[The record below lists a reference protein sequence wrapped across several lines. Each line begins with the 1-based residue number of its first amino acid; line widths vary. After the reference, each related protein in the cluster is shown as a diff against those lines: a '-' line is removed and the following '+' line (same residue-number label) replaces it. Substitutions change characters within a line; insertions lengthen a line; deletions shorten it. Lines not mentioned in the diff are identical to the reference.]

1 MLEWEEYFEPHIL
14 ERGRS
19 YARRGA
25 VKYISRHEDTIE
37 ANMIVQEWLPHNAAA
52 ALALSCIAGINRNHN
67 RGGCFCSNLHKQPS
81 LFLRFW
87 INYMRYKLTKYRR
100 QCKIIDEMFFD

>member
-1 MLEWEEYFEPHIL
+1 MLEGEEYSEPHIL

-25 VKYISRHEDTIE
+25 EKYISRHEDTIE

-52 ALALSCIAGINRNHN
+52 VS
-67 RGGCFCSNLHKQPS
+67 
-81 LFLRFW
+81 FLRFW
-87 INYMRYKLTKYRR
+87 ISYMRYKLTKYRR
-100 QCKIIDEMFFD
+100 